1 MPDLIHAV
9 TRRAVLLATVT
20 PLASIFGSG
29 FLILVPVLERSI
41 GALAILG
48 VIGVCTVAWFV
59 GSAIRHII
67 STVEPLVAA
76 DSLDPV
82 TARLERIGDV
92 LIVIAYVISVALY
105 LRIMAQYI
113 VDFLSPGS
121 VDAERVLASAAVI
134 GITAVGV
141 VRGFAGLD
149 ILERIA
155 LLAVLV
161 ITTTLGAAFFFTD
174 AGDLFGQGLHLP
186 PVPHTGL
193 GTALLMVG
201 GILIAVQGFETV
213 RYLGEEYDGP
223 TRIWASRVAQLVST
237 SIYVGFVA
245 VCTPLMGIGTPAGV
259 DADLLDI
266 TERVI
271 AGLAPVLVLGAVL
284 SQLSAATADTA
295 AVGGNLHSLASRVMR
310 GPRAYALNGVAAVAL
325 IWTLPTLTIIAVAS
339 RAFAAYY
346 CAQCVIALRTSDG
359 ALRKLGYGGLAAL
372 MAAITL
378 LALPAS

>member
-1 MPDLIHAV
+1 MPVD
-9 TRRAVLLATVT
+9 TRAVDRRTVLAATVT

-41 GALAILG
+41 GALALLG

-67 STVEPLVAA
+67 STVEPLAA
-76 DSLDPV
+76 AERLDPL

-113 VDFLSPGS
+113 VSFASPGS
-121 VDAERVLASAAVI
+121 VDAERTLASVAVV

-141 VRGFAGLD
+141 FRGFAGLD
-149 ILERIA
+149 ALERIA
-155 LLAVLV
+155 LIAVLV
-161 ITTTLGAAFFFTD
+161 VTTALGAAFFFTD
-174 AGDLFGQGLHLP
+174 ARDLVGGGLHLP
-186 PVPHTGL
+186 PVPDTGL

-223 TRIWASRVAQLVST
+223 TRIWASRVAQLVSA
-237 SIYVGFVA
+237 SIYVGFVT

-266 TERVI
+266 TDRV
-271 AGLAPVLVLGAVL
+271 AAVLAPALVLCAVL
-284 SQLSAATADTA
+284 SQLSAATADSA
-295 AVGGNLHSLASRVMR
+295 AVGGNLHSLASTPMR

-325 IWTLPTLTIIAVAS
+325 IWTVPTLTIIAVAS

-346 CAQCVIALRTSDG
+346 CAQCVIALRTCQGSV
-359 ALRKLGYGGLAAL
+359 RKLGYGALAML
-372 MAAITL
+372 MAAIAL